1 MRRDKKDRKKY
12 HTKEITSTIVFRWIM
27 VFFCST
33 RFALCHVN
41 LIKDRIA
48 FLKNVP
54 EKKRIRFFILAYAMS
69 QAHTCVH
76 LANARGSIPRS
87 SAAGYL
93 TFRNFSLFFPRG
105 RSPPSNLKLKPKNFR
120 LEEIT

>member
-54 EKKRIRFFILAYAMS
+54 EKNRMRFFVF
-69 QAHTCVH
+69 T
-76 LANARGSIPRS
+76 
-87 SAAGYL
+87 
-93 TFRNFSLFFPRG
+93 NFSLFFPRG

>member
-27 VFFCST
+27 VFFCLT
-33 RFALCHVN
+33 RFALCYVN
-41 LIKDRIA
+41 FIMDSIPSLR
-48 FLKNVP
+48 NVP
-54 EKKRIRFFILAYAMS
+54 EKKRIRFF
-69 QAHTCVH
+69 V
-76 LANARGSIPRS
+76 
-87 SAAGYL
+87 
-93 TFRNFSLFFPRG
+93 FRNFSLFLPRE

>member
-1 MRRDKKDRKKY
+1 MRWDKDRKKY
-12 HTKEITSTIVFRWIM
+12 HAKKNKEIICTIVFRWIM

-54 EKKRIRFFILAYAMS
+54 EKNRIRFFI
-69 QAHTCVH
+69 
-76 LANARGSIPRS
+76 
-87 SAAGYL
+87 
-93 TFRNFSLFFPRG
+93 FRNFSLFFPRG